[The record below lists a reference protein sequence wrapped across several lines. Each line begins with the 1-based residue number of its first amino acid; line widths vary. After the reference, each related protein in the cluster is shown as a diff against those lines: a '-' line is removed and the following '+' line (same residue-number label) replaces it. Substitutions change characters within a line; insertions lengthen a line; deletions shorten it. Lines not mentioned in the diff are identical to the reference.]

1 MIAWRLGGGW
11 MFGSGC
17 GRGVL
22 SEGFGEGV
30 VEGLN
35 LLHSHPGAFAFIIS
49 NLYSPS
55 SSVVLNVT

>member
-30 VEGLN
+30 VEGAGEPTVAMVVHLFG
-35 LLHSHPGAFAFIIS
+35 LLFKLLFI
-49 NLYSPS
+49 Y
-55 SSVVLNVT
+55 